1 MVWEMDEDTKT
12 PGNLLIWIFCF
23 PLYSFS
29 YPFFGSKWW
38 ANIQQLNVFKLS
50 TASIKKNLTKLEDNR
65 ATSTIIP

>member
-1 MVWEMDEDTKT
+1 MVWEMDEDAKT

-50 TASIKKNLTKLEDNR
+50 TASIKKN
-65 ATSTIIP
+65 